1 MGQDEDGPRAVLG
14 KLVASNRI
22 ILLQAVICGRDLR
35 QMYFGKSAPYDLKK
49 FFSRLK
55 STVTALGPG
64 KAIQLQSPKSQ
75 APASPSWVPLIM
87 FITEK
92 VF

>member
-35 QMYFGKSAPYDLKK
+35 QMYFGKSAPYD
-49 FFSRLK
+49 F
-55 STVTALGPG
+55 PG
-64 KAIQLQSPKSQ
+64 
-75 APASPSWVPLIM
+75 
-87 FITEK
+87 
-92 VF
+92 